1 MNLNSFSYVIE
12 IERCGSINR
21 AAQNLYISQSNLSSA
36 IKALEDELG
45 YHIFSRTSK
54 GITPTAEGYLFIQ
67 AAKAIT
73 MELDKIYNIPS
84 LTGFSA
90 DISLSCTWS
99 SQFYCSFMNFK
110 AKNYPEIRDSYKETG
125 LIQNFQDVQENR
137 YRLALFYCFHSRT
150 AYHQEEARKTNLTAE
165 LIVENLPVVALM
177 SIRHPLAE
185 RPSLSLNDIHSYP
198 LVLFEDFEN
207 EDWQNILHISPSQ
220 RVLYVFDRGGIEDS
234 CLQSDYISII
244 KKSSVTMFPASSL
257 VEIPIYDLA
266 DSLDVL
272 LLRHK
277 TYTLNRREKAFI
289 RQFKKD
295 ITP

>member
-36 IKALEDELG
+36 LKALEDELG

-54 GITPTAEGYLFIQ
+54 GITPTTEGYFFIQ
-67 AAKAIT
+67 AAKAIS

-84 LTGFSA
+84 LTNPSA

-110 AKNYPEIRDSYKETG
+110 AKNHPEIRDSYKETG

-150 AYHQEEARKTNLTAE
+150 AYHQDEARKTNLIAE
-165 LIVENLPVVALM
+165 LLVESLPVVALM
-177 SIRHPLAE
+177 SVNHPLAD
-185 RPSLSLNDIHSYP
+185 RGSLSLSDIHVYP

-207 EDWQNILHISPSQ
+207 EDWQNILRISPSQ
-220 RVLYVFDRGGIEDS
+220 KVLYLFDRGGIEDT
-234 CLQSDYISII
+234 CLQSNFVSII
-244 KKSSVTMFPASSL
+244 KKGSVTMFPASQL
-257 VEIPIYDLA
+257 IEIPIHDLD
-266 DSLDVL
+266 DSLDIL
-272 LLRHK
+272 LLKHK

-295 ITP
+295 IAP